1 MGEGVKGK
9 IQNLL
14 TRAREKASV
23 FRRFPPAPN
32 TASRRLEDRVRSSII
47 RFVESI
53 TTTGAAPL
61 CRLAHR
67 VPTRIEAVRNR
78 GCDTASTLVSV
89 TKTMRFKKNDVRR
102 VLGPNGHSV

>member
-32 TASRRLEDRVRSSII
+32 TASRRLEDRARSSII
-47 RFVESI
+47 RSAESI
-53 TTTGAAPL
+53 ATAAAPL
-61 CRLAHR
+61 CCLAHR
-67 VPTRIEAVRNR
+67 VPTRIEAVRNK
-78 GCDTASTLVSV
+78 GCDTASTLVSA
-89 TKTMRFKKNDVRR
+89 TETMRFKKNDVRR
-102 VLGPNGHSV
+102 ALGPNGHSV

>member
-47 RFVESI
+47 RFVEPI
-53 TTTGAAPL
+53 ATAAAPL
-61 CRLAHR
+61 RRPMRRAQTH
-67 VPTRIEAVRNR
+67 IEAVRNR
-78 GCDTASTLVSV
+78 GLRHGLDFGLCDENDA
-89 TKTMRFKKNDVRR
+89 FQKK
-102 VLGPNGHSV
+102 

>member
-47 RFVESI
+47 RFAESI
-53 TTTGAAPL
+53 ATAAAPL
-61 CRLAHR
+61 RRPMHR
-67 VPTRIEAVRNR
+67 AQTHIEAVRNR
-78 GCDTASTLVSV
+78 GLRHGLDFGLCDENDA
-89 TKTMRFKKNDVRR
+89 FQKK
-102 VLGPNGHSV
+102 

>member
-32 TASRRLEDRVRSSII
+32 TASRRLEDRARSSII
-47 RFVESI
+47 RSAESI
-53 TTTGAAPL
+53 ATAAAPL
-61 CRLAHR
+61 CCLA
-67 VPTRIEAVRNR
+67 AVRNK
-78 GCDTASTLVSV
+78 GCDTASTLVSA
-89 TKTMRFKKNDVRR
+89 TETMRFKKNDVRR
-102 VLGPNGHSV
+102 ALGPNGHSV

>member
-32 TASRRLEDRVRSSII
+32 TASRRLEDRIRSSII

-53 TTTGAAPL
+53 ATAAAAPL
-61 CRLAHR
+61 RRPMRRAQ
-67 VPTRIEAVRNR
+67 TRIEAVHNR

-102 VLGPNGHSV
+102 ALCSDGRPV